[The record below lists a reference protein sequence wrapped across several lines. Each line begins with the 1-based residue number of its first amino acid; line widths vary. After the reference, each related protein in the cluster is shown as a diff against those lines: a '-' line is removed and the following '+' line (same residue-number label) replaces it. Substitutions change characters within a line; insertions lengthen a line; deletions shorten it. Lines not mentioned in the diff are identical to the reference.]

1 MGFWG
6 SYVVCHSETPLDDL
20 HAVVERHDGID
31 EHEHRP
37 GGWQIG
43 RYPGPEL
50 ADTGREWLAELTE
63 ETGAPALT
71 GFVLDS
77 DTVFVEGFSV
87 KGGHWCACLARE
99 AAEAYCDDDD
109 EDFHAEFPPPEEA
122 VQAAVNWAREAG
134 LVPDPSGLLEVFA
147 VEDTDFAEELFFRL
161 LDLLGIG
168 LAER

>member
-6 SYVVCHSETPLDDL
+6 SYVVCRSQTPLDGI

-43 RYPGPEL
+43 RCPGPEL
-50 ADTGREWLAELTE
+50 ADDGPALLAELAD

-77 DTVFVEGFSV
+77 DTVFVEGFSAG
-87 KGGHWCACLARE
+87 GGHWRACLVRE
-99 AAEAYCDDDD
+99 AAEAYCEDD
-109 EDFHAEFPPPEEA
+109 EEDFDAEFPPPEA
-122 VQAAVNWAREAG
+122 AAHAAAVWAREAG
-134 LVPDPSGLLEVFA
+134 LLPDPSGLLEVFA
-147 VEDTDFAEELFFRL
+147 VEDAFFAEELFFRL

-168 LAER
+168 PAEQ